1 MPKLLLLFNHRLSA
15 EQEADAR
22 NSLSVRD
29 FVYLPEALQALW
41 SQVPP
46 EPETL
51 GEHVAPVLDWLDAQ
65 AQPGDMVM
73 AQGDYGVT
81 WLAVAHCFSKGYI
94 PVYGT
99 TGRQT
104 LEQPQPD
111 GSVKI
116 ERVFRH
122 VRFRAYGR

>member
-1 MPKLLLLFNHRLSA
+1 MPTFFLLFNHRLSP

-22 NSLSVRD
+22 SSLLIND
-29 FVYLPEALQALW
+29 FIYLPPDLQALW

-46 EPETL
+46 EPESL
-51 GEHVAPVLDWLDAQ
+51 REYVAPVLAWLDAHAQ
-65 AQPGDMVM
+65 AGDVVM
-73 AQGDYGVT
+73 AQGDYGVS
-81 WLAVAHCFSKGYI
+81 WMAVSHCLSKGYI

-104 LEQPQPD
+104 LETPQPD

-122 VRFRAYGR
+122 VRFRVYGR

>member
-1 MPKLLLLFNHRLSA
+1 MTFFLLFNHRLSP

-22 NSLSVRD
+22 KSLDVNN
-29 FVYLPEALQALW
+29 FTYLPDDLQALW

-51 GEHVAPVLDWLDAQ
+51 HAHVAPVLHWLDTHAQ
-65 AQPGDMVM
+65 AGDVVMV
-73 AQGDYGVT
+73 QGDYGVT
-81 WLAVAHCFSKGYI
+81 WIAVNHCLSKGYL

-104 LEQPQPD
+104 VETPQPD

-122 VRFRAYGR
+122 VRFRRYGQ

>member
-1 MPKLLLLFNHRLSA
+1 MPSFFLLFNHRLSA

-22 NSLSVRD
+22 NSLSATD
-29 FVYLPEALQALW
+29 FIYLPPDLQALW

-46 EPETL
+46 EPAQL
-51 GEHVAPVLDWLDAQ
+51 DAHAAPVLHWLDAQ
-65 AQPGDMVM
+65 ARPGDYVMV
-73 AQGDYGVT
+73 QGDYGVT
-81 WLAVAHCFSKGYI
+81 WIAVSHCLSKEYI

-104 LEQPQPD
+104 VEQPQPD

-122 VRFRAYGR
+122 VRFRKYQP

>member
-1 MPKLLLLFNHRLSA
+1 MPNFFLLFNHRLSS

-22 NSLSVRD
+22 RSLAAAE
-29 FVYLPEALQALW
+29 FIYLPDELQAIW

-46 EPETL
+46 EPESL
-51 GEHVAPVLDWLDAQ
+51 DAHVAPVLGWLDARAQ
-65 AQPGDMVM
+65 AGDTVMV
-73 AQGDYGVT
+73 QGDYGVT
-81 WLAVAHCFSKGYI
+81 WIAVTHCLSKGYI

-122 VRFRAYGR
+122 VRFRKYRP